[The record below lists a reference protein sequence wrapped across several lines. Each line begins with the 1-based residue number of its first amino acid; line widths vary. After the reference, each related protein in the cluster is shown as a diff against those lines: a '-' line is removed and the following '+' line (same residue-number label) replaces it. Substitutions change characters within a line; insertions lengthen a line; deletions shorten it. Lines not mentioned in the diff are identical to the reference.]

1 MFKTYSTE
9 YSNEVHQLTISVS
22 RHYWVTKDGVVAYQK
37 KPMDVTLRCVGSS
50 TRNHLIHYVIRDH
63 FSGLFYSKVAASLE
77 LLSALEFLHEAWS
90 PKTTSVFRDLP
101 MHLAVPDTVED
112 AFPGTRT
119 QVEALG
125 INLPKVT
132 SGFHGGVRDIRTLE
146 ARLGISV
153 GGPFSEAAAWA
164 LRISQGSEKEE
175 SRVKG
180 MTKAQLWQMNLRPT

>member
-1 MFKTYSTE
+1 MFKSYSTE

-37 KPMDVTLRCVGSS
+37 KPMDISLRCSRTS
-50 TRNHLIHYVIRDH
+50 ARNHLVNYVIRDH
-63 FSGLFYSKVAASLE
+63 FSGLFYSKVATGLE
-77 LLSALEFLHEAWS
+77 IVSAVEFLHEAWS
-90 PKTTSVFRDLP
+90 PKDSFVFRGLP
-101 MHLAVPDTVED
+101 FHLAITDTVED
-112 AFPGTRT
+112 AFPGTRV

-146 ARLGISV
+146 TRLGISV
-153 GGPFSEAAAWA
+153 GSPFNEATAWA
-164 LRISQGSEKEE
+164 LRIGQGSEEEE

-180 MTKAQLWQMNLRPT
+180 MTKAQLWQKNLRAA